1 MRRQL
6 WISVAAVV
14 VVLSASAAP
23 LRAQFVVID
32 PANLVQTILI
42 AERSWAQYDE
52 LRREFE
58 IIQQMARKLGNMDR
72 YRIPV
77 IGITG
82 QDPSRWEFGRPWIQA
97 LNTGDARGT
106 AYFETAVPLHRPNIA
121 DLTRHSPAG
130 RREFE
135 NHYATME
142 ITDSVALM
150 GAHQVA
156 LVRDYFGKLQDATQ
170 RLEEDVL
177 STQSGTQE
185 MTAVLDK
192 IAAGELLGRRQETAN
207 NQLLSHA
214 LEQLL
219 ARSKRM
225 RDTEAEHVNM
235 QLLMWRDGQTANDAL
250 VAGTGDALRTWR
262 QP

>member
-1 MRRQL
+1 MTRR
-6 WISVAAVV
+6 ISI
-14 VVLSASAAP
+14 VLLILLLGIAP

-32 PANLVQTILI
+32 PANLTQTILI
-42 AERSWAQYDE
+42 AERTLAEYDQ
-52 LRREFE
+52 LQQEFQ
-58 IIQQMARKLGNMDR
+58 IIQQMARRLGSLDQ

-82 QDPSRWEFGRPWIQA
+82 HDPSRWLYGRPWIQA
-97 LNTGDARGT
+97 LNTGDPRGT
-106 AYFETAVPLHRPNIA
+106 AYYQTAVPLQRPDAA
-121 DLTRHSPAG
+121 DLARLTPAG

-142 ITDSVALM
+142 ITDSVAQI

-156 LVRDYFGKLQDATQ
+156 LVRDYFGKVQQATQ
-170 RLEEDVL
+170 SLEQDVL
-177 STQSGTQE
+177 NSSSDYHQ

-192 IAAGELLGRRQETAN
+192 IAAGELLARRQDTMT

-214 LEQLL
+214 LEQML
-219 ARSKRM
+219 ARSKRF
-225 RDTEAEHVNM
+225 RDTEAGNANM
-235 QLLMWRDGQTANDAL
+235 QLLMWRDSAAANDAF
-250 VAGTGDALRTWR
+250 VRGSGDALSTWR